1 MEYKKKGI
9 IVQSLNPYFVS
20 TKMSGMRGSMMSPM
34 PLKFVSDALGTVGT
48 QPVTNGCVAHNIQV
62 KLIEKLWGIF
72 SYTHLWN
79 CSSFIKGLGF
89 GVIAKIFSWSH
100 NNEHDGDC

>member
-62 KLIEKLWGIF
+62 KLIEKL
-72 SYTHLWN
+72 
-79 CSSFIKGLGF
+79 
-89 GVIAKIFSWSH
+89 
-100 NNEHDGDC
+100 